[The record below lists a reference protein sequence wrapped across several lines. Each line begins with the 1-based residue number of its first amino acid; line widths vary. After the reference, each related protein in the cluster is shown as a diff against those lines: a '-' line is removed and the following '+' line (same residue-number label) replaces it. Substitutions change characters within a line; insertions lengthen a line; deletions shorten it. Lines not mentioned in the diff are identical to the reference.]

1 MIPKKGTQKANTNL
15 VAGQDLIRHST
26 NQTLQA
32 WRVVRLQI
40 NLSVI
45 EYQKKTLKIHKIQLH
60 FIQTLTKK
68 ANDRTSNNRIRKKM
82 IQPRVITNTLNHVQK
97 KSINRLAQKIHKNLN
112 IPFLKTKTKDLLERG
127 FENFKEKK
135 I

>member
-1 MIPKKGTQKANTNL
+1 
-15 VAGQDLIRHST
+15 
-26 NQTLQA
+26 
-32 WRVVRLQI
+32 
-40 NLSVI
+40 
-45 EYQKKTLKIHKIQLH
+45 
-60 FIQTLTKK
+60 
-68 ANDRTSNNRIRKKM
+68 M

>member
-15 VAGQDLIRHST
+15 VAGQDLIRHPT

-45 EYQKKTLKIHKIQLH
+45 EYQKKTLKNTQNTI
-60 FIQTLTKK
+60 TLYPNLDKKK

-97 KSINRLAQKIHKNLN
+97 KINQSLSTKNSQKFKYPFSKN
-112 IPFLKTKTKDLLERG
+112 
-127 FENFKEKK
+127 
-135 I
+135 